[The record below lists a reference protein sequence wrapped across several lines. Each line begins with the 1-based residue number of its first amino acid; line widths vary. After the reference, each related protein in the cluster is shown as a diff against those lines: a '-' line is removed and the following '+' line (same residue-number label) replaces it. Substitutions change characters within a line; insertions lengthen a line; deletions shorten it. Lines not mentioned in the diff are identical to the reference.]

1 MMFTGVPLHRIFL
14 QLSVWVCAASMFL
27 LSACSPAFNWRV
39 VPNPDSGYTA
49 TFPDKPAL
57 VTRTLDLAN
66 LKVPLTL
73 QAAQVNGLYFAVGT
87 VPLEGNLKT
96 QQTLLVEALSLALAN
111 NIQAGKPA
119 LANTTWLGL
128 PVLDMDSRG
137 KTAKGGAAFVKARFF
152 EHKGRLFE
160 VIVMGEAEQPDPSV
174 VAQWFNGFSV
184 GGR

>member
-1 MMFTGVPLHRIFL
+1 MMFAGVPLNRIFL
-14 QLSVWVCAASMFL
+14 RLVLSLSL

-39 VPNPDSGYTA
+39 VPNPDGGYTA

-87 VPLEGNLKT
+87 VPLDGDLKDR
-96 QQTLLVEALSLALAN
+96 QTVLVDALSLALAN
-111 NIQAGKPA
+111 NIQASKPA
-119 LANTTWLGL
+119 LATTTWLGM
-128 PVLDMDSRG
+128 PVFEMDSRG

-152 EHKGRLFE
+152 EHHGHLFE
-160 VIVMGEAEQPDPSV
+160 VIVMGEAEQPDPGV
-174 VAQWFNGFSV
+174 VAQWFNGFAV